1 MAEHVEI
8 RIEPTSD
15 RFDANDE
22 RWLGQVATFRRE
34 LEDAVDGVQVVAV
47 QQPGSKGALDS
58 LILSL
63 TSAGAMT
70 AAVEFF
76 KAWIGRAAN
85 RRVKVAFGEGGELQ
99 EFEFAGSELD
109 DGTLRQVTD
118 ALTARLR
125 K

>member
-1 MAEHVEI
+1 MAEHVDI
-8 RIEPTSD
+8 WIEPASD
-15 RFDANDE
+15 RFDAHDE
-22 RWLGQVATFRRE
+22 RWLGQAAAFRRE
-34 LEDAVDGVQVVAV
+34 LEDAVEGVQTVAV

-70 AAVEFF
+70 AAAEFF
-76 KAWIGRAAN
+76 KAWIGRASN
-85 RRVKVAFGEGGELQ
+85 RRVKVAFGEGGDLQ

-109 DGTLRQVTD
+109 DGTLRRVTD

-125 K
+125 Q